1 MNNLLEIIK
10 NISSILALAGIFVE
24 IVPVKFNPISSL
36 LKWIGKNLNGDL
48 INRVEKLEEKVDEN
62 EKGRIRHEIYTFA
75 NNLRNSKREY
85 TADEFQHIFKINE
98 KYRKMGG
105 NGQIKVEMKY
115 IQEKY
120 FESVIIR

>member
-1 MNNLLEIIK
+1 MTDLLEIIK

-98 KYRKMGG
+98 KYKNLGG

-115 IQEKY
+115 IQDKY
-120 FESVIIR
+120 FELGGR

>member
-1 MNNLLEIIK
+1 MTDLLEIIK
-10 NISSILALAGIFVE
+10 NISSILAVAGVFVE

-98 KYRKMGG
+98 KYKNLGG

-120 FESVIIR
+120 FELGGR

>member
-1 MNNLLEIIK
+1 MNDLLEIIK

-98 KYRKMGG
+98 KYKNLGG

-120 FESVIIR
+120 FELGGR

>member
-1 MNNLLEIIK
+1 MADLLEIIK
-10 NISSILALAGIFVE
+10 NISSILAVAGIFVE

-98 KYRKMGG
+98 KYKNLGG

-115 IQEKY
+115 IQDKY
-120 FESVIIR
+120 FELGGR

>member
-1 MNNLLEIIK
+1 MNDLLEIIK
-10 NISSILALAGIFVE
+10 NISSILAVVGIFVE

-98 KYRKMGG
+98 KYKNLGG

-120 FESVIIR
+120 FELGGR

>member
-1 MNNLLEIIK
+1 MTDLLEIIK

-48 INRVEKLEEKVDEN
+48 INRVDKLEEKVDEN

-98 KYRKMGG
+98 KYKMLGG

-115 IQEKY
+115 IQDKY
-120 FESVIIR
+120 FELGGR

>member
-1 MNNLLEIIK
+1 MNDLLEIIK

-75 NNLRNSKREY
+75 NNLRNRKREY

-98 KYRKMGG
+98 KYKNLGG

-120 FESVIIR
+120 FELGGR

>member
-1 MNNLLEIIK
+1 MTDLLEIIK
-10 NISSILALAGIFVE
+10 NISSILAVVGIFVE

-98 KYRKMGG
+98 KYKNLGG

-115 IQEKY
+115 IQDKY
-120 FESVIIR
+120 FELGGR

>member
-1 MNNLLEIIK
+1 MNDLLEIIK

-62 EKGRIRHEIYTFA
+62 EKGRIRHETYTFA

-98 KYRKMGG
+98 KYKNLGG

-120 FESVIIR
+120 FELGGR

>member
-1 MNNLLEIIK
+1 MTDLLEIIK
-10 NISSILALAGIFVE
+10 NISSILAVVGIFVE

-48 INRVEKLEEKVDEN
+48 INRVKKLEEKVDEN

-85 TADEFQHIFKINE
+85 TADEFQHIFEINE
-98 KYRKMGG
+98 KYKNLGG

-120 FESVIIR
+120 FELGGR

>member
-1 MNNLLEIIK
+1 MTDLLEIIK
-10 NISSILALAGIFVE
+10 NISSILAVVGIFVE

-85 TADEFQHIFKINE
+85 TADEFQHIFEINE
-98 KYRKMGG
+98 KYKNLGG

-120 FESVIIR
+120 FELGGR

>member
-1 MNNLLEIIK
+1 MTDLLEIIK
-10 NISSILALAGIFVE
+10 NISSILAIAGIFVE

-98 KYRKMGG
+98 KYKNLGG

-115 IQEKY
+115 IQDKY
-120 FESVIIR
+120 FELGGR

>member
-10 NISSILALAGIFVE
+10 NISSILAVVGIFVE

-98 KYRKMGG
+98 KYKNLGG

-120 FESVIIR
+120 FELGGR

>member
-1 MNNLLEIIK
+1 MNDLLEIIK

-85 TADEFQHIFKINE
+85 TADEFQHIFEINE
-98 KYRKMGG
+98 KYKKLGG

-115 IQEKY
+115 IQDKY
-120 FESVIIR
+120 FELGGR

>member
-1 MNNLLEIIK
+1 MTDLLEIIK
-10 NISSILALAGIFVE
+10 NISSILAVAGIFVE

-98 KYRKMGG
+98 KYKNLGG

-115 IQEKY
+115 IQDKY
-120 FESVIIR
+120 FELGGR

>member
-1 MNNLLEIIK
+1 MNDLLEIIK
-10 NISSILALAGIFVE
+10 NISSILAVVGIFVE

-98 KYRKMGG
+98 KYKNLGG

-115 IQEKY
+115 IQDKY
-120 FESVIIR
+120 FELGGR

>member
-98 KYRKMGG
+98 KYKNLGG

-120 FESVIIR
+120 E

>member
-1 MNNLLEIIK
+1 MNDLLEIIK

-98 KYRKMGG
+98 KYKNLGG

-115 IQEKY
+115 IQDKY
-120 FESVIIR
+120 FELGGR

>member
-1 MNNLLEIIK
+1 MTDLLEIIK

-85 TADEFQHIFKINE
+85 TADEFQHIFEINE
-98 KYRKMGG
+98 KYKKLGG

-120 FESVIIR
+120 FELGGR

>member
-98 KYRKMGG
+98 KYKNLGG

-120 FESVIIR
+120 FELGGR

>member
-98 KYRKMGG
+98 KYKNLGG

-115 IQEKY
+115 IQDKY
-120 FESVIIR
+120 FELGGR

>member
-1 MNNLLEIIK
+1 MTDLLEIIK
-10 NISSILALAGIFVE
+10 NISSILAVAGIFVE

-48 INRVEKLEEKVDEN
+48 INRVGKLEEKVDEN

-98 KYRKMGG
+98 KYKNLGG

-115 IQEKY
+115 IQDKY
-120 FESVIIR
+120 FELGGR

>member
-1 MNNLLEIIK
+1 MTDLLEIIK
-10 NISSILALAGIFVE
+10 NISSILAVAGIFVE
-24 IVPVKFNPISSL
+24 IVPVKFDPISSL

-85 TADEFQHIFKINE
+85 TADEFQHIFEINE
-98 KYRKMGG
+98 KYKKLGG

-120 FESVIIR
+120 FELGGR

>member
-48 INRVEKLEEKVDEN
+48 INRMEKLEEKVDEN

-98 KYRKMGG
+98 KYKNLGG

-120 FESVIIR
+120 FELGGR